1 MKKFEGIL
9 ICTDLDGTL
18 LRGDKSVSEE
28 NLNAIEYFKSEGGIF
43 TFITGR
49 VPYTSLGICDIIH
62 PNAPFGCI
70 NGGALYDHVRKEYIW
85 TQPLS
90 RSALELVKYVDE
102 RVEGIGIQV
111 NTFDK
116 IYFSRENSAMEIF
129 RTLTGTPNVVKSYDE
144 VDEPIAK
151 IIFGD
156 VREEALLQVQELL
169 ANHPRADEFSFI
181 RSEKKLYEILPK
193 GISKG
198 SVLPRLAEYLSIDM
212 KKTVAIGD
220 YNNDIAM
227 LVSAGVGV
235 AVENAKEEVKAVAD
249 YVTVDNEHH
258 AIAKIIFDIENGTIA
273 I

>member
-18 LRGDKSVSEE
+18 LSTDKTVSRE
-28 NLNAIEYFKSEGGIF
+28 NLEAIEYFKSEGGKF

-70 NGGALYDHVRKEYIW
+70 NGGALYDYEKKEYIW
-85 TQPLS
+85 TQELD
-90 RSALELVKYVDE
+90 RSALELVEYVDN

-111 NTFDK
+111 NTFER
-116 IYFSRENSAMEIF
+116 IYFSRENSAMERF
-129 RTLTGTPNVVKSYDE
+129 RAVTNTPNLVRGYYDVK
-144 VDEPIAK
+144 EPIAK

-156 VREEALLQVQELL
+156 TREDKLLEVADLL
-169 ANHPRADEFSFI
+169 AGHPRADEFSFI
-181 RSEKKLYEILPK
+181 RSELRLYEILPK
-193 GISKG
+193 GTSKG

-212 KKTVAIGD
+212 KKTIGVGD
-220 YNNDIAM
+220 YNNDIA
-227 LVSAGVGV
+227 LLSTAGVGIAV
-235 AVENAKEEVKAVAD
+235 ANAREEVKAVAD
-249 YVTVDNEHH
+249 YVTVDNDHS
-258 AIAKIIFDIENGTIA
+258 AIAKIINDIECGVIK